1 MIFNSITNKS
11 SKYTYMYRNAL
22 LPPLPVINSK
32 NSQTKSPHDYSWI
45 QVFKVSVKNG
55 DRFHLLLFN

>member
-1 MIFNSITNKS
+1 MVFNSITNKS
-11 SKYTYMYRNAL
+11 SKYTYVYRNAL

-45 QVFKVSVKNG
+45 QVF
-55 DRFHLLLFN
+55 